1 MKLLKPAVIFLCATL
16 ASCSPS
22 YDELAPWPGQD
33 GNYLQ
38 LHQSPSGEWLLT
50 GAIVR
55 SGKTTA
61 TALFK
66 VEIPADPSSLLTQH
80 VPLASIHVRGVDC
93 ESLVFKHLV
102 VERGPNIDSYW
113 MAIPRGRTVVKPSC
127 QIKNP
132 PEKWL
137 FVDRG

>member
-1 MKLLKPAVIFLCATL
+1 MQTLKSAFILLCAAL

-22 YDELAPWPGQD
+22 YDQLAPWPEQD

-50 GAIVR
+50 GAVVK
-55 SGKTTA
+55 SGKTA

-66 VEIPADPSSLLTQH
+66 VEIPADPSSLLTQR
-80 VPLASIHVRGVDC
+80 VPFASIHVRGVDC
-93 ESLVFKHLV
+93 ESLVFKHLIV
-102 VERGPNIDSYW
+102 DQYSNIESYW
-113 MAIPRGRTVVKPSC
+113 MAIPRGTTAVNPSC

-132 PEKWL
+132 PEKWR
-137 FVDRG
+137 FVDGA

>member
-1 MKLLKPAVIFLCATL
+1 MNPLKPASILLCAIL

-22 YDELAPWPGQD
+22 YDQLAPWPEQD

-38 LHQSPSGEWLLT
+38 LHQSPSGEWFLT
-50 GAIVR
+50 GAVVK
-55 SGKTTA
+55 SGKAA

-93 ESLVFKHLV
+93 ESLVFKHLIV
-102 VERGPNIDSYW
+102 DRHSSIESYW

-132 PEKWL
+132 PEKWR
-137 FVDRG
+137 FVDGA